1 MSYRSEGKRTWIP
14 ATSATSPF
22 LGPHVAIGCVGAS
35 CFLTAVA
42 TGRAQTSS
50 ALPRDDISV
59 QFLFVFLINEAEYLF
74 V

>member
-1 MSYRSEGKRTWIP
+1 MSYRSEGKRTWVP
-14 ATSATSPF
+14 AASATSPF
-22 LGPHVAIGCVGAS
+22 LGPHVAIV

-59 QFLFVFLINEAEYLF
+59 PFLFVFLINEAEYLF